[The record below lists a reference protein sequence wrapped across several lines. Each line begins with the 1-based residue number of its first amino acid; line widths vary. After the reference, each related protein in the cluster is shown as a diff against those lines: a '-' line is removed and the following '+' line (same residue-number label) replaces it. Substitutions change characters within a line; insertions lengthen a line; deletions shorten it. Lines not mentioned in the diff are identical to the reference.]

1 MASLGNTTSTPDSL
15 ILTIRT
21 NLPDPCL
28 SQAKAQTSHNESLRL
43 SRQLESLNRRHEEVE
58 RENSEVEAEN
68 RNLAKS
74 VENLKIQARRVNELE
89 SENLE
94 LEGRAHK
101 VERENKSL
109 VREAERLKQSLD
121 VKDLNLDESAL
132 KLAGLER
139 SMERG

>member
-1 MASLGNTTSTPDSL
+1 M
-15 ILTIRT
+15 
-21 NLPDPCL
+21 
-28 SQAKAQTSHNESLRL
+28 
-43 SRQLESLNRRHEEVE
+43 
-58 RENSEVEAEN
+58 
-68 RNLAKS
+68 
-74 VENLKIQARRVNELE
+74 ENLKIQARRVNELE

-139 SMERG
+139 SMERVRREAENQDKQDGKVFQLEAELQELSSASIVDKRVEIS